1 MVKQFRG
8 KPIYTEEFVTREC
21 YDLYR
26 KLQRKT
32 WICTLGE
39 LIEDK
44 FYTLDRLS
52 DWRREFPDNKVIQG
66 TLKKIKN
73 ITEAR
78 IVGGSLDKSL
88 HAGFAKFLLINRYN
102 DWVDRKDI
110 TTKGEK
116 INNVDAEAVADE
128 ILNKAKNDN

>member
-1 MVKQFRG
+1 MLVE
-8 KPIYTEEFVTREC
+8 T
-21 YDLYR
+21 
-26 KLQRKT
+26 
-32 WICTLGE
+32 
-39 LIEDK
+39 K
-44 FYTLDRLS
+44 FYTTDHLS
-52 DWRREFPDNKVIQG
+52 KWKREFPDNKIIQS

-73 ITEAR
+73 IMEAR
-78 IVGGSLDKSL
+78 IVGGSLDKTL